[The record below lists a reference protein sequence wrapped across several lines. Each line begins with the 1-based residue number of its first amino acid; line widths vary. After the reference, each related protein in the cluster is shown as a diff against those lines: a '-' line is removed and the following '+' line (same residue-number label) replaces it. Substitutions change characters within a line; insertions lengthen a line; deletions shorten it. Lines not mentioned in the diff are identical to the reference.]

1 MKIYTNHHER
11 QFAYSNEVPEDVL
24 DSQFDY
30 QDRDE
35 LHAGRGFFKY
45 RGYWYHLDGFV
56 SCPKGMFEGKW
67 NGYTSDSFFSG
78 VLIAISDDGETY
90 KVATYID

>member
-30 QDRDE
+30 QDRED
-35 LHAGRGFFKY
+35 GFDGFFKY
-45 RGYWYHLDGFV
+45 RGYWYHLDGFMR
-56 SCPKGMFEGKW
+56 CPNGMFEGKW